1 MTESTTVEVQ
11 RHVAAPV
18 EAVYEAWTDPG
29 KLATWWWPERFETAY
44 ELDVREGGRYEIRSS
59 VAGFGVHGRY
69 LLLDPPHRL
78 ELSWVWEDDGTEG
91 PEEQVV
97 VELSGTATGTLV
109 TVRHTTEAAGAA
121 DFRQG
126 WTDCLDRLLR
136 WAEGGISADL

>member
-1 MTESTTVEVQ
+1 MTERTTIEVQ
-11 RHVAAPV
+11 QHVAAPV
-18 EAVYEAWTDPG
+18 EAVYEAWTDPE
-29 KLATWWWPERFETAY
+29 KLATWWWPERLETSY
-44 ELDVREGGRYEIRSS
+44 QLDVREGGSYAIRSS

-69 LLLDPPHRL
+69 VSLDPPHRL

-97 VELSGTATGTLV
+97 VELSSTSTGTLV

-126 WTDCLDRLLR
+126 WTDCLDRLPR
-136 WAEGGISADL
+136 TFPGAISA